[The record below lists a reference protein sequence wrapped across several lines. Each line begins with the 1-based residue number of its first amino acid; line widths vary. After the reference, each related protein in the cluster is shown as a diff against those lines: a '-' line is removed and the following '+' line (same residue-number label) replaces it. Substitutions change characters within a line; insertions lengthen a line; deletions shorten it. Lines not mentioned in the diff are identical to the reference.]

1 MFDSQRQLILTL
13 STLIYASYGSFIGW
27 PAPTLLILE
36 SEDSPV
42 PLTADEGSWLASI
55 NSLTMLVGIFAAGFA
70 VDRVGRKKL
79 LLAAAVPL
87 LVWWLMV
94 AFAESFGMLLAARS
108 IGSLSGGLINTVMPM
123 YLSEIA
129 DADIRGTIITV
140 HNVLTDTGSL
150 LIYCLGPYLS
160 ITNAAAICAIL
171 PVIFFITFVW
181 MPESPYFLLM
191 RRREQDAVKTL
202 QKIKGNLSPEELKVE
217 LEMMHDCIRRKQE
230 TKGKLKDLLTIP
242 VHRRTLLVTLGFI
255 ILQMSTGAIALST
268 YTNTIYKMSGSELD
282 PNLSSI
288 MQISVQLLSSVGA
301 SLVIDRFG
309 RKTLVMVSLVTC
321 GICLAVEGA
330 YFYVNDVQGDV
341 PSAFAWVPLAA
352 MIGFNVSFSF
362 GAGSVLYPIIG
373 EIYHV
378 SVKGAATSINTTVIA
393 LYGFFLKKMFQVVSD
408 SVGAYW
414 SFWAFSVLCVCG
426 AVYTFFLL
434 PETKGKT
441 FAQINQEMD
450 ARFGGSSRKLPEGLR
465 NEEPE
470 GDVEILNL
478 PENIPKCR

>member
-1 MFDSQRQLILTL
+1 MGSGQPQV
-13 STLIYASYGSFIGW
+13 STTYSTYWGATAPTVCRWGTSLLYASYGSFMGW

-36 SEDSPV
+36 AEDSPV

-55 NSLTMLVGIFAAGFA
+55 NSLTMLVAIFAAGFA

-94 AFAESFGMLLAARS
+94 AFAESYGMLLAARS
-108 IGSLSGGLINTVMPM
+108 IGSLSGGLTSTTATI

-129 DADIRGTIITV
+129 DADIRGAVITI
-140 HNVLTDTGSL
+140 HMVLMNGGTL
-150 LIYCLGPYLS
+150 LIYCLAPYLS
-160 ITNAAAICAIL
+160 ITNTAAICAVL
-171 PVIFFITFVW
+171 PVIFFISFVW

-191 RRREQDAVKTL
+191 RGREQDAINTL
-202 QKIKGNLSPEELKVE
+202 LKIKGDLSPEELKAE
-217 LEMMHDCIRRKQE
+217 LDMMHDSIRRKQE
-230 TKGKLKDLLTIP
+230 TKGKLKDLFTIP
-242 VHRRTLLVTLGFI
+242 VHRRTLLITVGFI
-255 ILQMSTGAIALST
+255 ILQMSTGAIALMT
-268 YTNTIYKMSGSELD
+268 YTNSILEMSGSELD

-288 MQISVQLLSSVGA
+288 MQVAVQLLSSVGA

-309 RKTLVMVSLVTC
+309 RKTLAMVSFVIC
-321 GICLAVEGA
+321 GVCVAVEGA
-330 YFYVNDVQGDV
+330 YFYINDVQGDV

-352 MIGFNVSFSF
+352 LIGFHVSFTF

-450 ARFGGSSRKLPEGLR
+450 ARFGGSSRQPIADLV
-465 NEEPE
+465 NVEP
-470 GDVEILNL
+470 
-478 PENIPKCR
+478 K